1 SQHSDHLQN
10 DIPSQHSARTK
21 RNDNS
26 QSDIH
31 SQHSNRTKRNNNS
44 QGNNLTL
51 SDIHSQ
57 RSDNSQRNDNSQH
70 SDRTKRN
77 NNSQGNNLTLSDI
90 HSQHSDRTKR
100 NNNSQS
106 DSNDHT
112 NGNIHSQ
119 GNDCTQD
126 DGCNHNEK
134 GSQAMRYKI
143 KICNSSH
150 KLITGIKLRAVTVD
164 KTQHS
169 VNDIL
174 PALFSDG
181 YFNLL
186 PGEERIIMLEI
197 PEDQLKPD
205 RKLNIILE

>member
-1 SQHSDHLQN
+1 
-10 DIPSQHSARTK
+10 
-21 RNDNS
+21 
-26 QSDIH
+26 
-31 SQHSNRTKRNNNS
+31 NN
-44 QGNNLTL
+44 
-51 SDIHSQ
+51 H
-57 RSDNSQRNDNSQH
+57 
-70 SDRTKRN
+70 
-77 NNSQGNNLTLSDI
+77 SQGNNLTLSDI

-100 NNNSQS
+100 NDNSQ
-106 DSNDHT
+106 ND
-112 NGNIHSQ
+112 IHSQ
-119 GNDCTQD
+119 HNDCTQD